1 MRPGTS
7 RGPRDGAGLR
17 QISSAR
23 ASSRF
28 IARILSVVPAL
39 ALASQAGANV
49 VGSDAQNFNPITSGL
64 DFVTVQSSE
73 TLEPGVFNLGLFA
86 NQAKNTFPYYD
97 SASGSSQRTEKDN
110 SLTGGDFN
118 LGLGLG
124 RNWDMG
130 VSFPVILRQEI
141 SDTTNT
147 GSYSSTGN
155 TEIRVNT
162 KYRLLGGSSQGLA
175 LVASANFNRIAGNPY
190 VGQDGGPIFNLE
202 LAGDVTVGSLALAAN
217 AGYRWRN
224 PGAAIAGT
232 GIEPIPNQM
241 IASVAASYLIDSIDT
256 KFIAEVLAAFPE
268 KSKLKD
274 ATDREY
280 SVTEAILGVKY
291 DVNSDFA
298 LHAGAG
304 TSLAK
309 GVSSPDSRFYVGLNW
324 SFGPLFGKS
333 RLQNDPYYENDR
345 LVRYQRRRARKAALQ
360 RLAEIERA
368 SPSRTEPSA
377 APAPVP
383 TPVAQV
389 PRGKQPPPPVAAQPT
404 PAPQPPQLQKP
415 PAEIEETKPSVK
427 TDSVSGVKVFD
438 RGSYNHIVLNSIEF
452 KSASDELTSDSE
464 RYLMQE
470 FVPAIRELSRR
481 RPIGSI
487 VVEGHT
493 DSVGPADE
501 NLVLSQRRARVV
513 AELIRSHLAL
523 PIQLQAS
530 GLGESSPIAD
540 NGNFQGRALNRRVE
554 FKLLYQKSSR

>member
-7 RGPRDGAGLR
+7 RIITARSSLR
-17 QISSAR
+17 FLLLVA
-23 ASSRF
+23 
-28 IARILSVVPAL
+28 PAL
-39 ALASQAGANV
+39 ALSLSARANV

-124 RNWDMG
+124 RHWDMG
-130 VSFPVILRQEI
+130 ISFPVILRQEI

-162 KYRLLGGSSQGLA
+162 KYRLLGSSSQGLA

-224 PGAAIAGT
+224 AGTPIAGT

-280 SVTEAILGVKY
+280 SVTEALLGVKY

-298 LHAGAG
+298 IHAGFG

-309 GVSSPDSRFYVGLNW
+309 GVSSPDARYYVGLNW

-333 RLQNDPYYENDR
+333 RLQNDPYYENDK

-360 RLAEIERA
+360 RLAEIERT
-368 SPSRTEPSA
+368 SPSRTEPA
-377 APAPVP
+377 PAAPTPTPAPQPQPQPQRGKAPAP
-383 TPVAQV
+383 
-389 PRGKQPPPPVAAQPT
+389 QPT
-404 PAPQPPQLQKP
+404 PAPQPPPPQLRQP

-452 KSASDELTSDSE
+452 KSASDELTPDSE

-513 AELIRSHLAL
+513 AELIRSHLGL
-523 PIQLQAS
+523 PIQLQAI
-530 GLGESSPIAD
+530 GLGDSSPIAD